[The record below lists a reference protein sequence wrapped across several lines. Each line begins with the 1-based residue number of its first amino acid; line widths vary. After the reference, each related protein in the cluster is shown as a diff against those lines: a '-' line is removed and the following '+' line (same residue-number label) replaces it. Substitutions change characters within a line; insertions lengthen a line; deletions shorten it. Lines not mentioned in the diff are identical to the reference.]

1 MIKTLSLLLLLLF
14 GSSCSTT
21 SSSNGGTVIIGKRK
35 YQVINHATVRK
46 YLDKAN
52 AVVAWH
58 QMSEDAVIRTTH
70 RGERKEADFYI
81 ANLSD
86 GLDKLFKGRITIVM
100 IIDEEHVQHDRAK
113 RLLMS
118 LNPRKVKVYI
128 SYFKK
133 KKIEEPKDESY
144 L

>member
-1 MIKTLSLLLLLLF
+1 MIKNILF
-14 GSSCSTT
+14 AALFLFVSSCSMT
-21 SSSNGGTVIIGKRK
+21 SSSESGSVIIGKRK

-81 ANLSD
+81 ANLAD

-100 IIDEEHVQHDRAK
+100 IIDEEHAQHDRTK

-133 KKIEEPKDESY
+133 KKIEEPKDDSY

>member
-1 MIKTLSLLLLLLF
+1 MIKWLLLSLCILSI
-14 GSSCSTT
+14 SSCSMT
-21 SSSNGGTVIIGKRK
+21 SGGESQTIVIGKRK

-86 GLDKLFKGRITIVM
+86 GLDKLFKGRITIV
-100 IIDEEHVQHDRAK
+100 IIMDEGLIQHDRTK
-113 RLLMS
+113 RLLAS

-128 SYFKK
+128 SYFKQPVK
-133 KKIEEPKDESY
+133 EEPKDDSY